1 MGCLS
6 WTSEI
11 PVRLTVFSSMLT
23 NFSCFSFLFFFLPRG
38 PFVFCSHH
46 SLIGSLPPSSPQ
58 YMQCVVQCL
67 IYCTY
72 TKPTLNR
79 GFKIPPIFHCKTLSF
94 SWVLCAINASLDCFC
109 KATRITNSVLE
120 IRVWSTEKYTQI
132 CLHPLSLSS
141 ELCIGL
147 TSSEICNVTS
157 LEQSSCS
164 PYFILQASIISRH
177 QAPVIQS

>member
-1 MGCLS
+1 
-6 WTSEI
+6 
-11 PVRLTVFSSMLT
+11 MLT

-46 SLIGSLPPSSPQ
+46 SLTESLPPSSPQ

-79 GFKIPPIFHCKTLSF
+79 GFKIPPGYFSLQNLIILLS
-94 SWVLCAINASLDCFC
+94 LMCAVNASLDCFC
-109 KATRITNSVLE
+109 KATRITNSVLQ

-132 CLHPLSLSS
+132 CLWPLSLSS

-147 TSSEICNVTS
+147 TSSEICSVIP

-177 QAPVIQS
+177 QAPVIQSQASRK